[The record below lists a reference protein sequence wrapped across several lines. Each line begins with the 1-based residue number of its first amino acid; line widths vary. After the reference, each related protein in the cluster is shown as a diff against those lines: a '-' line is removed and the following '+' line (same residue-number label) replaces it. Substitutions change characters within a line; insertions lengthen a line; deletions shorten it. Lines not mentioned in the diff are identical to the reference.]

1 MCHPSKH
8 HHPIISSSPPLISV
22 PRFVSIITRRA
33 PHAPRL
39 SSLRSPVVGTSR
51 SFGLLRSSIY
61 VLGDLLDWPPTL
73 QRFTYVCGGLLCPVH
88 SLFSAVKSRR
98 TRVFIVNG
106 LGRLRV
112 CTCVSP
118 TKLYMSH
125 SRSCSIITNC
135 LSAPQA
141 QSPSWCRGL
150 VTHGQPASP
159 WHRCCSFPI
168 CVAQPLLL

>member
-8 HHPIISSSPPLISV
+8 HHPIISSSPPLISI

-61 VLGDLLDWPPTL
+61 VLGDLPDWPPTL

-88 SLFSAVKSRR
+88 SLPSSVVKSRR

-112 CTCVSP
+112 CTCVSHEAVHVSFP
-118 TKLYMSH
+118 FVFHNHQLPL
-125 SRSCSIITNC
+125 C
-135 LSAPQA
+135 L
-141 QSPSWCRGL
+141 
-150 VTHGQPASP
+150 ASP
-159 WHRCCSFPI
+159 IPFVVSWSRHAWSTSLPP
-168 CVAQPLLL
+168 A